1 MATAMHAVEATGLA
15 RFMREALWAY
25 PATEAL
31 HILGIGLL
39 FGSIAL
45 VDLRLIGLGRRIPV
59 SALASFAVPWSL
71 GGFALAAC
79 TGLLMF
85 TAHAAEFI
93 TLPVFM
99 LKMGLILLGGINAAI
114 LHSSL
119 LRDTRGWDV
128 GATTPTAAKVAGG
141 VSIAL
146 WVGVVACGRLL
157 AYL

>member
-1 MATAMHAVEATGLA
+1 MHAVEASGLA

-39 FGSIAL
+39 FGSIAI
-45 VDLRLIGLGRRIPV
+45 VDLRLIGLGRRVPV
-59 SALASFAVPWSL
+59 SALAGLAVPWSL
-71 GGFALAAC
+71 AGFALAAT

-93 TLPVFM
+93 TLPVFI
-99 LKMGLILLGGINAAI
+99 LKMGLILAGGINAAI
-114 LHSSL
+114 LHTGV
-119 LRDTRGWDV
+119 LRDTRAWDA
-128 GATTPTAAKVAGG
+128 GAKTPLAAKIAGG

-146 WVGVVACGRLL
+146 WIGVVACGRLL